1 MLLRLVKP
9 IKTQERNKVVYIIG
23 NKRFT
28 YNLKKKNV
36 SYLYPTFK
44 ELIDE
49 FGLKDFQKRFKFF
62 LVKVIGIEVKR
73 INGSNYFSNFE
84 TKNEFNIISKM
95 TNMGYTF
102 LESTWMSKISS
113 IMTPHIK
120 KRIANLS
127 KVDFEHIVNGNRQ
140 DFIFT
145 DLDSIDIPQDS
156 IDIIPLGDGNN
167 ITVITP
173 FFDSVTRN
181 TPIITIIDD
190 KIFLNDKDIFFKSIL
205 NKLGVLVSN
214 KDSLDFLRKYFYEYF
229 TKYIK

>member
-1 MLLRLVKP
+1 
-9 IKTQERNKVVYIIG
+9 
-23 NKRFT
+23 
-28 YNLKKKNV
+28 
-36 SYLYPTFK
+36 
-44 ELIDE
+44 
-49 FGLKDFQKRFKFF
+49 
-62 LVKVIGIEVKR
+62 
-73 INGSNYFSNFE
+73 
-84 TKNEFNIISKM
+84 M

-156 IDIIPLGDGNN
+156 IE
-167 ITVITP
+167 VIGH
-173 FFDSVTRN
+173 FEVISNVFDNVTRN